1 MAMFLA
7 GGCSLRKT
15 PDRVEPPAAP
25 LRLAMQRNQD
35 IRMQVPPSKAS
46 QFRRNAYYCR
56 MLAADAASA
65 ADRLCLMTMRR
76 GWLALAETE
85 DWLNGTAA
93 GRSGIISRREPAWPA
108 MRHDE
113 SPI

>member
-1 MAMFLA
+1 
-7 GGCSLRKT
+7 
-15 PDRVEPPAAP
+15 
-25 LRLAMQRNQD
+25 MQA
-35 IRMQVPPSKAS
+35 PPSKAS
-46 QFRRNAYYCR
+46 QLRRNAYYCR

-65 ADRLCLMTMRR
+65 ADRLYLTTMRR

-85 DWLNGTAA
+85 DWLNGASA
-93 GRSGIISRREPAWPA
+93 GQSGITSRRETAWPA